1 MDERKEK
8 YKQLK
13 KTYKKEKRRHV
24 TLWKTLGIIS
34 LVLAIVF
41 SIATPIIKTFDNTFA
56 ALTGGTF
63 WEVVNGDSKAVYFK
77 SDFESDKA
85 RLDAG
90 QLICYQVEAE
100 GAALLMNNGALPLKQ
115 GAKVSTLSTSSVNI
129 VYGGTGSG
137 NVDASKADSLK
148 TALEKSG
155 LKVNPTLWDFY
166 TTGEGSQYSR
176 DAGAGETAALMGSF
190 NIGEAPWSVYTD
202 AVKNSIS
209 EYGDAVIITLSRI
222 GGEGADA
229 KQTYLQLDQN
239 EKDMMAAAAK
249 MKADGKVKSIV
260 VLINTSNALQ
270 VDFLKK
276 NDYGVDAVLWIGG
289 VGAYGTNAVTDILTG
304 KVNPSGSLVDTY
316 CYDNFSSPAMKNA
329 IPVTYAGYDGKNIP
343 NYAETYLIYQEGIY
357 VGYKYYETRYED
369 FVMGTG
375 NAGTYAYGDDVAF
388 PFGFGLSYTTFDYSG
403 MSVAYNAETD
413 QFEVTLTVTNSG
425 AVAGKETVQIYAQ
438 SPYTDYDKQNKVE
451 KAAVQLVGF
460 GKTAVLE
467 PGASETVKILV
478 NKRDM
483 ASYDAYGKKTY
494 IFEAGDYYLTAATDA
509 HNAVN
514 NILAAKGFTPEN
526 TENRMD
532 AAGNAALAYKHTQA
546 EEDTRYSKSANGTDI
561 TNQLSL
567 ADPNLYEGTKGQN
580 VTWLSRNDWTGT
592 YPSDQQIKLKLTDLL
607 IKDLQRYRYDPKNY
621 EKVQMPTL
629 GADNG
634 LKLVEMIGLDYN
646 DPKWQT
652 LLDQLTFDEMVA
664 MIGDSFHW
672 RMPAAS
678 VHAPGSRDENGPQGL
693 TVALFGSSLGVETT
707 AFTSEDVMAATFNT
721 DLLYKVG
728 NIIGNDCLAA
738 KVACLYG
745 PGANMHRMPYGG
757 RNFEYYSED
766 GFLSGAICAAE
777 VKGIQEKG
785 VDVVIKHFALNDSE
799 QDRIGLGVWV
809 NEQAAREIYLKAYQA
824 AFEESGANG
833 VMTAYTRWGAVW
845 SGGVKGLMTNILRKE
860 WGNNGMSITDNVI
873 TPMVTGVDGVL
884 AGTTTYDA
892 MLPNIVNELPKYE
905 NDPVIVSAMREACHH
920 NLYALANSSAMNG
933 IGPNTTIK
941 VKTLPMIIW
950 LTVLMILM
958 WVAFVPFLVLWIRGK
973 KKWKKTEAYL
983 NYRTAK
989 QARKEAK
996 KASKQQ
1002 KPVTLAEEEP
1012 ITEMEPLQVEEAP
1025 AETVEA
1031 EVPVAEVPAAE
1042 ETEEKEE
1049 PKDE

>member
-1 MDERKEK
+1 MDERKAEL
-8 YKQLK
+8 KQLRK
-13 KTYKKEKRRHV
+13 AYKKAKRKTV
-24 TLWKTLGIIS
+24 TLWKSFGILF
-34 LVLAIVF
+34 LVFALLLSVG
-41 SIATPIIKTFDNTFA
+41 SVVVSMFDNTMAAIVGGRFWDVINEDPNANYYTMDFA
-56 ALTGGTF
+56 TDA
-63 WEVVNGDSKAVYFK
+63 E
-77 SDFESDKA
+77 

-90 QLICYQVEAE
+90 AKICYQVEAE
-100 GAALLMNNGALPLKQ
+100 GAALLMNNGALPLKA
-115 GAKVSTLSTSSVNI
+115 GAKVSTLSTSSANI

-137 NVDASKADSLK
+137 NVDASKADSLRV
-148 TALEKSG
+148 ALEKAG
-155 LKVNPTLWDFY
+155 LQVNPTLWDFY
-166 TTGEGSQYSR
+166 TTG
-176 DAGAGETAALMGSF
+176 AGASYARGYGEGESAALLGSF

-202 AVKNSIS
+202 EVKDSIAA
-209 EYGDAVIITLSRI
+209 YGDAVIVTLSRI

-229 KQTYLQLDQN
+229 KFTYLQLDQN
-239 EKDMMAAAAK
+239 EKDMMAAAAQ
-249 MKADGKVKSIV
+249 MKADGKVKAIIV
-260 VLINTSNALQ
+260 LLNTSNALQ
-270 VDFLKK
+270 VDFLKD
-276 NDYGVDAVLWIGG
+276 NIYGVDACMWIGG
-289 VGAYGTNAVTDILTG
+289 VGAYGTNAVADILAG

-316 CYDNFSSPAMKNA
+316 CYDNFSAPAMKNA
-329 IPVTYAGYDGKNIP
+329 IPVTYAGYDGENIP

-375 NAGTYAYGDDVAF
+375 NAGSYAYSGDVAF
-388 PFGFGLSYTTFDYSG
+388 PFGHGLSYTTFDYSD
-403 MSVAYNAETD
+403 MTAVYNSETD

-451 KAAVQLVGF
+451 KAAVQLIGF
-460 GKTAVLE
+460 GKTGILQ
-467 PGASETVKILV
+467 PGASETVKINV
-478 NKRDM
+478 EKRDL
-483 ASYDAYGKKTY
+483 AAYDTYGAGTY
-494 IFEAGDYYLTAATDA
+494 ILDAGNYYLTAATDS

-514 NILAAKGFTPEN
+514 NILAAKGFTPET

-532 AAGNAALAYKHTQA
+532 AAGNAALTFLYTQDA
-546 EEDTRYSKSANGTDI
+546 LDTLTYATSANGTKI

-592 YPSDQQIKLKLTDLL
+592 YPSDEQIVLQLTDML
-607 IKDLQRYRYDPKNY
+607 IRDLQRTRYNPADY
-621 EKVQMPTL
+621 ETVEMPTL

-634 LKLVEMIGLDYN
+634 LKLYDLIGLSYD
-646 DPKWQT
+646 DPKWET

-664 MIGDSFHW
+664 LIGDSFHW
-672 RMPAAS
+672 RMPAQS

-693 TVALFGSSLGVETT
+693 TVALFGSALGVETT

-721 DLLYKVG
+721 DLMYQVG

-738 KVACLYG
+738 DVSCLYG

-757 RNFEYYSED
+757 RNFEYYAED

-824 AFEESGANG
+824 AFEKAGANG

-845 SGGVKGLMTNILRKE
+845 SGGVKGLMTNIMRGE

-873 TPMVTGVDGVL
+873 TPMVTGADGVL
-884 AGTTTYDA
+884 AGVTTYDA
-892 MLPNIVNELPKYE
+892 MLPNINNELPGYK

-933 IGPNTTIK
+933 IGKDTTIR
-941 VKTLPMIIW
+941 VKELPLVTGVRVAMVVMW
-950 LTVLMILM
+950 LLFAGCLVMWIL
-958 WVAFVPFLVLWIRGK
+958 GK
-973 KKWKKTEAYL
+973 KKWKKTEGYL
-983 NYRTAK
+983 NYKTMKNTLK
-989 QARKEAK
+989 QEK
-996 KASKQQ
+996 KA
-1002 KPVTLAEEEP
+1002 
-1012 ITEMEPLQVEEAP
+1012 
-1025 AETVEA
+1025 
-1031 EVPVAEVPAAE
+1031 
-1042 ETEEKEE
+1042 
-1049 PKDE
+1049 D